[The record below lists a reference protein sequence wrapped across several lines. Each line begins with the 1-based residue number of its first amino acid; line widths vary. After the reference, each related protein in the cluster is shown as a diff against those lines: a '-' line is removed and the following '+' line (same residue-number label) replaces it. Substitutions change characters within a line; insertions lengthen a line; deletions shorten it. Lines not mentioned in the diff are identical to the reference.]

1 MAKKNMKRVKRDG
14 VAAGHGGAGLGAAC
28 EAEPE
33 AWVKADPRAELQ
45 AAHSVAPRTR
55 LKAKPRVRLA
65 AGLCIA
71 LAVALT
77 ACRDGNAPSTQT
89 TPLPQVSVTHPLARE
104 VREQIDLNGTVA
116 PSATVTL
123 VARVQGVLKAIGF
136 TDGAYVKQG
145 QLLFRIE
152 PDTYRAQLV
161 YDQAALDNAEQELTR
176 QKQLTSD
183 NATSESSLQKAQTTR
198 DQALA
203 KRDMS
208 RINLGYTEIRAP
220 FAGRIGARAFDVGN
234 LVGASDSA
242 KLATLDRIQP
252 VYVNFTLNERDANR
266 IGLFTRPPRTVR
278 VSVPGAPAAQGEDAA
293 LEFVDT
299 RVDPDSG
306 ALRLRADI
314 ANADAHLIPGMSVQV
329 HIPAGAPH
337 NVLLVPDTAL
347 LHEQAGAFVLVVNG
361 AGVIERR
368 AVTTAGLFG
377 PMRAIT
383 AGLAATD
390 QVVTGGALAVS
401 PGVKVQV
408 VAAAAQG
415 QS

>member
-1 MAKKNMKRVKRDG
+1 MANRS
-14 VAAGHGGAGLGAAC
+14 LINT
-28 EAEPE
+28 
-33 AWVKADPRAELQ
+33 L
-45 AAHSVAPRTR
+45 
-55 LKAKPRVRLA
+55 
-65 AGLCIA
+65 GLCIVVGTA
-71 LAVALT
+71 LA
-77 ACRDGNAPSTQT
+77 ACRDGNAPADQNA
-89 TPLPQVSVTHPLARE
+89 PVPQVSVTRPVPRE
-104 VREQIDLNGTVA
+104 VREQIDLSGTVA

-123 VARVQGVLKAIGF
+123 VARVQGVLQQIGF
-136 TDGAYVKQG
+136 ADGAYVKAG

-161 YDQAALDNAEQELTR
+161 YDQAALVNADQELVR
-176 QKQLTSD
+176 QKQLTHD
-183 NATSESSLQKAQTTR
+183 NATSESTLQKAQTTR

-220 FAGRIGARAFDVGN
+220 FAGRIGARSFDVGN
-234 LVGASDSA
+234 FVGASDST

-266 IGLFTRPPRTVR
+266 IGLFVKPPRTVR
-278 VSVPGAPAAQGEDAA
+278 VNVLGAPADKGEDAA

-299 RVDPDSG
+299 RVDSNSG
-306 ALRLRADI
+306 ALKLRADI
-314 ANADAHLIPGMSVQV
+314 ANPDAHLIPGMSVEV

-347 LHEQAGAFVLVVNG
+347 LREQAGASVLIVNG
-361 AGVIERR
+361 AGVIEKR
-368 AVTTAGLFG
+368 AVTTGGLFG
-377 PMRAIT
+377 SQRAIT
-383 AGLAATD
+383 VGLSESD
-390 QVVTGGALAVS
+390 QVVTGGALAVA
-401 PGVKVQV
+401 PGIKVQV

>member
-1 MAKKNMKRVKRDG
+1 MATLKGTGGRTAHAALHEALRALCC
-14 VAAGHGGAGLGAAC
+14 VA
-28 EAEPE
+28 
-33 AWVKADPRAELQ
+33 W
-45 AAHSVAPRTR
+45 
-55 LKAKPRVRLA
+55 LA
-65 AGLCIA
+65 ALN
-71 LAVALT
+71 
-77 ACRDGNAPSTQT
+77 ACHESNAPAAENA
-89 TPLPQVSVTHPLARE
+89 PLPQVSVVRPEPHE
-104 VREQIDLNGTVA
+104 VREQLDLMGSVA

-123 VARVQGVLKAIGF
+123 VARVQGVLKDIGF
-136 TDGAYVKQG
+136 ADGAHVKQG
-145 QLLFRIE
+145 QVLFRIE

-234 LVGASDSA
+234 VVGGSDST

-266 IGLFTRPPRTVR
+266 IGLFTQAPHTVR
-278 VSVPGAPAAQGEDAA
+278 VNVPGTTPQQGEDAA

-299 RVDPDSG
+299 RVDPASG
-306 ALRLRADI
+306 AIKLRADV
-314 ANADAHLIPGMSVQV
+314 ANRDAHLIPGMSVEV
-329 HIPAGAPH
+329 HIPAGAPQ

-347 LHEQAGAFVLVVNG
+347 LREQAGASVLIVN
-361 AGVIERR
+361 AGNVIEKRSV
-368 AVTTAGLFG
+368 ATGGLHG
-377 PMRAIT
+377 SLRAIT
-383 AGLAATD
+383 AGLAQAD
-390 QVVTGGALAVS
+390 RVVTGGGLSVT
-401 PGVKVQV
+401 PGMKVQTV
-408 VAAAAQG
+408 DAAVQG
-415 QS
+415 RS